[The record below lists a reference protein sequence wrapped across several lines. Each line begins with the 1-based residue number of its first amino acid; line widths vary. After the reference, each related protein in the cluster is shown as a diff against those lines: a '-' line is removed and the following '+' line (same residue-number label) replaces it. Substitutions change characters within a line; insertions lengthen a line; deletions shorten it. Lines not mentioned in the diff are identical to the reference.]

1 MTIQYVNTGFI
12 LSLISDD
19 SKGTT
24 IFLLVLPQN
33 CLKVNKR
40 DAPVQKCKIR
50 PFGCLVYR
58 LYSFLSNLLSRS
70 KSCLE
75 QLQIICLCETCPFP
89 WSSLPGDLR
98 NSGRFEFIS
107 SSQACFKL
115 SAAAFVNA
123 MSIEEISLGLLLTE
137 GLQRQFSISRSQ
149 ELTYKRHLIW
159 QNTAI

>member
-58 LYSFLSNLLSRS
+58 LYSFFV
-70 KSCLE
+70 KSSAP
-75 QLQIICLCETCPFP
+75 LQVLPRAAPNHLPLRDLPFP
-89 WSSLPGDLR
+89 MKFASRRPAELW
-98 NSGRFEFIS
+98 
-107 SSQACFKL
+107 
-115 SAAAFVNA
+115 
-123 MSIEEISLGLLLTE
+123 EIRIYQL
-137 GLQRQFSISRSQ
+137 
-149 ELTYKRHLIW
+149 
-159 QNTAI
+159 

>member
-58 LYSFLSNLLSRS
+58 LYSFCQIFCPAPSLASSSSKSSASARPALSHEVRFQETCGTLGDSNLSALVRHVSNS
-70 KSCLE
+70 N
-75 QLQIICLCETCPFP
+75 IYIYICRRICKRDVHRGNFSWPALD
-89 WSSLPGDLR
+89 WG
-98 NSGRFEFIS
+98 
-107 SSQACFKL
+107 
-115 SAAAFVNA
+115 AAT
-123 MSIEEISLGLLLTE
+123 SIL
-137 GLQRQFSISRSQ
+137 
-149 ELTYKRHLIW
+149 H
-159 QNTAI
+159 

>member
-89 WSSLPGDLR
+89 
-98 NSGRFEFIS
+98 
-107 SSQACFKL
+107 
-115 SAAAFVNA
+115 
-123 MSIEEISLGLLLTE
+123 
-137 GLQRQFSISRSQ
+137 
-149 ELTYKRHLIW
+149 
-159 QNTAI
+159 

>member
-24 IFLLVLPQN
+24 IFLLVLPRN

-98 NSGRFEFIS
+98 NSGRFEFIG

-115 SAAAFVNA
+115 KYIYIYTYICRRICKRDVHRGYFSWPALDWGAAT
-123 MSIEEISLGLLLTE
+123 SIL
-137 GLQRQFSISRSQ
+137 
-149 ELTYKRHLIW
+149 H
-159 QNTAI
+159 